1 MIEYVQGTVAHKTPT
16 TVVID
21 VHGIGYEIF
30 ISVNTST
37 ALEEGRDY
45 KLLIHEVL
53 REDTHDL
60 YGFATE
66 EERSLFRLLITVKG
80 IGPSSART
88 MLSSYVP
95 SDLARYIAEENGTA
109 LRTVKG
115 VGARTAERI
124 IVELKDKI
132 TEVLHPTAGA
142 EIGGGTDTVPHTEQY
157 EEAEKAFVALGYTP
171 AQARAVVAKL
181 VKQDPDMS
189 VNDMVR
195 MGLRML

>member
-1 MIEYVQGTVAHKTPT
+1 MIEYISGTVAAKTPT
-16 TVVID
+16 TAVLD
-21 VHGIGYEIF
+21 VQGIGYQLF

-37 ALEEGRDY
+37 ALEVGQSA
-45 KLLIHEVL
+45 KLLVHEVL

-66 EERSLFRLLITVKG
+66 EERQLFQLLITVKG

-88 MLSSYVP
+88 MLSSYAP
-95 SDLARYIAEENGTA
+95 RDLARYIAEENAAA
-109 LRTVKG
+109 LKTVKG

-132 TEVLHPTAGA
+132 SETLHGAVLPGTEEGP
-142 EIGGGTDTVPHTEQY
+142 ETVAHSELY
-157 EEAEKAFVALGYTP
+157 EEAEKAFVALGYTTG
-171 AQARAVVAKL
+171 QARAVVAKL
-181 VKQDPDMS
+181 IQIDPDMS

-195 MGLRML
+195 QGLRML